1 MMTSTHLICII
12 GNFLLATMRKFDYFG
27 EVEQLYRILTV
38 TVYTCLEYFRLVF
51 FFITSL
57 FPTTQQIRI
66 VCIYRKSA
74 RSKIT

>member
-51 FFITSL
+51 YSLLPYFPQHNKYVLYVFIENL
-57 FPTTQQIRI
+57 PGL
-66 VCIYRKSA
+66 K
-74 RSKIT
+74 